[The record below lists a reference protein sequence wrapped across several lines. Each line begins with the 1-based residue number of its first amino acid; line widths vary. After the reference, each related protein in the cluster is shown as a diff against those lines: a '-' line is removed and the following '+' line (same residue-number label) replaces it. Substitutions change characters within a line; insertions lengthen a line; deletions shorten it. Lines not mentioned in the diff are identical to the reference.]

1 MPKPVILALDD
12 EIQVLNAVERDL
24 QAKYAKDYRVLK
36 AASGAE
42 ALELVKKLKQRNT
55 PLALFLVDQRM
66 PVMTGIEFL
75 TQARK
80 YYSEARQVLL
90 TAYADTEVA
99 IASINNIGLDYY
111 LMKPWDPPE
120 QNLYPILDEQLAEW
134 LESVILPYEGIRVAG
149 TLWSAKSH
157 ATKDFLARNRIAYQW
172 LDIEKDSEA
181 RLLVESVESAK
192 AELPVVFFPDGSVLM
207 APENR
212 ALAEKIGIRTQAAE
226 KHYDLII
233 IGGGP
238 AGLGAAVNAASE
250 GLRTLMIERHAT
262 GGQAG
267 TSSRI
272 ENYLGFPKGISGGDL
287 ARRATDQAIRLG
299 CEVLTAREVTRVRV
313 EGNYK
318 FITLDDGQELTCLA
332 LLIATGVTLRELDIP
347 GIKELQGAGVY
358 YGAALTEAK
367 NYKGEHVYVIGGA
380 NSAGQGAIWL
390 SQFAKQV
397 TILVRGSSLGSRGG
411 SLGEMSQY
419 LVKQIEATP
428 NIDVVTR
435 FTVEGVKGKDR
446 LEQIVAKNIDSG
458 ELQTMDA
465 AAMFIFI
472 GAVAHTD
479 MVAGLVERNVQGFI
493 ITGPDLLQDGRWPK
507 SWPLQ
512 RDPYILETSVPGIF
526 AAGDIRHAAIRRVA
540 SAVGQGGI
548 AVSLV
553 HQYLKTV

>member
-1 MPKPVILALDD
+1 VTKPVILAVDD

-24 QAKYAKDYRVLK
+24 LSHYSNDYRVFK
-36 AASGAE
+36 ANSGTE
-42 ALELVKKLKQRNT
+42 ALELVKKLKQRNSSI
-55 PLALFLVDQRM
+55 ALFLVDQRM
-66 PVMTGIEFL
+66 PGVTGIEFL
-75 TQARK
+75 TEARK
-80 YYSEARQVLL
+80 YYTDARQVLL

-99 IASINNIGLDYY
+99 IASINTIGLDYY

-120 QNLYPILDEQLAEW
+120 QNLYPVLDEILAEW
-134 LESVILPYEGIRVAG
+134 LIIAKLPYDGIRVAG

-172 LDIEKDSEA
+172 LDIEKDPEV
-181 RLLVESVESAK
+181 RLLLDSINEGK
-192 AELPVVFFPDGSVLM
+192 AELPVVFFPDGTVLS

-238 AGLGAAVNAASE
+238 AGLGAAVYGASE

-272 ENYLGFPKGISGGDL
+272 ENYLGFPKGISGSDL
-287 ARRATDQAIRLG
+287 ARRATDQAMRLG
-299 CEVLTAREVTRVRV
+299 CEVLTAREVTQVRI

-318 FITLDDGQELTCLA
+318 IVTLDDGQELTCLA
-332 LLIATGVTLRELDIP
+332 LIIATGVTLRQLDVP
-347 GIKELQGAGVY
+347 GVKELQGAGIY
-358 YGAALTEAK
+358 YGAALTEAAH
-367 NYKGEHVYVIGGA
+367 YKGEQVFVIGGA

-390 SQFAKQV
+390 SQFAKHV
-397 TILVRGSSLGSRGG
+397 TILVRGSGLV
-411 SLGEMSQY
+411 EMSRY
-419 LVKQIEATP
+419 LIDQINATP
-428 NIDVVTR
+428 NINIRAQSVVI
-435 FTVEGVKGKDR
+435 EAKGRTR
-446 LEQIVAKNIDSG
+446 LEQIVVQNVDTQEPEIL
-458 ELQTMDA
+458 EA

-479 MVAGLVERNVQGFI
+479 MVAGLVERNPQGFI
-493 ITGPDLLQDGRWPK
+493 LTGSDLYQDGKWPK
-507 SWPLQ
+507 TWKLP
-512 RDPYILETSVPGIF
+512 RDPFLLETSVPGIF

-540 SAVGQGGI
+540 SAVGQGAH

>member
-1 MPKPVILALDD
+1 MAKPVILAVDD

-24 QAKYAKDYRVLK
+24 LAHYSKDYRIFK
-36 AASGAE
+36 ASSGAE
-42 ALELVKKLKQRNT
+42 ALELVKKLKQRNS

-66 PVMTGIEFL
+66 PGVTGIEFL
-75 TQARK
+75 TEARK

-90 TAYADTEVA
+90 TAYADTEIA
-99 IASINNIGLDYY
+99 ITSINTIGLDYY

-120 QNLYPILDEQLAEW
+120 QNLYPVLDELLAEW
-134 LESVILPYEGIRVAG
+134 FITAKLPYDGIRVAG

-172 LDIEKDSEA
+172 LDIEKDPEA
-181 RLLVESVESAK
+181 RLLVDSVNEVK
-192 AELPVVFFPDGSVLM
+192 AELPVVFFPDGTVLA

-212 ALAEKIGIRTQAAE
+212 SLAEKIGIRTQATE

-238 AGLGAAVNAASE
+238 AGLGAAVYGASE

-272 ENYLGFPKGISGGDL
+272 ENYLGFPKGISGSDL

-299 CEVLTAREVTRVRV
+299 CEVLTAREVTKVRV

-318 FITLDDGQELTCLA
+318 IVTLDDGQELTCLA
-332 LLIATGVTLRELDIP
+332 LIIATGVTLRQLDVP
-347 GIKELQGAGVY
+347 GVMELQGAGVY
-358 YGAALTEAK
+358 YGAALTEAAH
-367 NYKGEHVYVIGGA
+367 YKGENVFVIGGA

-397 TILVRGSSLGSRGG
+397 TILVRGSGLV
-411 SLGEMSQY
+411 EMSQY
-419 LVKQIEATP
+419 LIDQINATP
-428 NIDVVTR
+428 NINLLTRSVVIDA
-435 FTVEGVKGKDR
+435 KGTKR
-446 LEQIVAKNIDSG
+446 LEKIVIQNLDSK
-458 ELQTMDA
+458 EKETVDA

-472 GAVAHTD
+472 GAAAHTD
-479 MVAGLVERNVQGFI
+479 MVAGLVERNPQGFI
-493 ITGPDLLQDGRWPK
+493 LTGSDLFQEGKWPK
-507 SWPLQ
+507 TWQQP
-512 RDPYILETSVPGIF
+512 RDPFFLETSVPGIF

-540 SAVGQGGI
+540 SAVGQGAH

>member
-1 MPKPVILALDD
+1 MAKPIILAVDD

-24 QAKYAKDYRVLK
+24 AAHYGKDYRVLK

-42 ALELVKKLKQRNT
+42 ALDLVKKLKQRNS
-55 PLALFLVDQRM
+55 PMALFLVDQRM
-66 PVMTGIEFL
+66 PGVSGIEFL
-75 TQARK
+75 TEARK
-80 YYSEARQVLL
+80 YYADALQVLL

-99 IASINNIGLDYY
+99 IASINTIGLDYY

-120 QNLYPILDEQLAEW
+120 QHLYPILDELLAEW
-134 LESVILPYEGIRVAG
+134 LLIARLPYDGIRLAG

-172 LDIEKDSEA
+172 LDIEKDPEA
-181 RLLVESVESAK
+181 QLLVLSVNNGN
-192 AELPVVFFPDGSVLM
+192 AELPVLFFPDGTILT
-207 APENR
+207 APDNR
-212 ALAEKIGIRTQAAE
+212 ALAEKIGIRTQATE
-226 KHYDLII
+226 KNYDLII

-238 AGLGAAVNAASE
+238 AGLGAAVYSASE

-272 ENYLGFPKGISGGDL
+272 ENYLGFPKGISGSDL
-287 ARRATDQAIRLG
+287 ARRATDQAVRLG
-299 CEVLTAREVTRVRV
+299 CEVLTAREVTKVHI

-318 FITLDDGQELTCLA
+318 IITLDDGQELSCLA
-332 LLIATGVTLRELDIP
+332 LIIATGVTLRQLAVP
-347 GIKELQGAGVY
+347 GVKELQGAGIY
-358 YGAALTEAK
+358 YGAALTEAVH
-367 NYKGEHVYVIGGA
+367 YKGEHVFVIGGA

-397 TILVRGSSLGSRGG
+397 TILIRGSGLV
-411 SLGEMSQY
+411 EMSRY
-419 LVKQIEATP
+419 LVDQIEATP
-428 NIDVVTR
+428 NIDVRTR
-435 FTVEGVKGKDR
+435 SMVVGVKGKTR
-446 LEQIVAKNIDSG
+446 LEQIQIQNVDTNKTETI
-458 ELQTMDA
+458 DA

-472 GAVAHTD
+472 GAVAHTA
-479 MVAGLVERNVQGFI
+479 MVAGLVERNAQGFI
-493 ITGPDLLQDGRWPK
+493 LTGSDLFMDGKHPK
-507 SWPLQ
+507 GWLLQ
-512 RDPYILETSVPGIF
+512 RDPYLLETSVPGIF

-540 SAVGQGGI
+540 SAVGQGAH

>member
-1 MPKPVILALDD
+1 MTKPVILAVDD

-24 QAKYAKDYRVLK
+24 LSHYSNDYRVFK
-36 AASGAE
+36 ANSGTE
-42 ALELVKKLKQRNT
+42 ALELVKKLKERNSSI
-55 PLALFLVDQRM
+55 ALFLVDQRM
-66 PVMTGIEFL
+66 PGVTGIEFL
-75 TQARK
+75 TEARK
-80 YYSEARQVLL
+80 YYTDGRQVLL

-99 IASINNIGLDYY
+99 IASINTIGLDYY

-120 QNLYPILDEQLAEW
+120 QNLYPVLDEILAEW
-134 LESVILPYEGIRVAG
+134 LIIAKLPYDGIRVAG

-172 LDIEKDSEA
+172 LDIEKDPEV
-181 RLLVESVESAK
+181 RLLLDSINEGK
-192 AELPVVFFPDGSVLM
+192 AELPVVFFPDGTVLS

-238 AGLGAAVNAASE
+238 AGLGAAVYGASE

-272 ENYLGFPKGISGGDL
+272 ENYLGFPKGISGSDL
-287 ARRATDQAIRLG
+287 ARRATDQAMRLG
-299 CEVLTAREVTRVRV
+299 CEVLTAREVTQVRI

-318 FITLDDGQELTCLA
+318 IVTLDDGQELTCLA
-332 LLIATGVTLRELDIP
+332 LIIATGVTLRQLDVP
-347 GIKELQGAGVY
+347 GVKELQGAGIY
-358 YGAALTEAK
+358 YGAALTEAAH
-367 NYKGEHVYVIGGA
+367 YKGEQVFVIGGA

-390 SQFAKQV
+390 SQFAKHV
-397 TILVRGSSLGSRGG
+397 TILVRGSGLV
-411 SLGEMSQY
+411 EMSRY
-419 LVKQIEATP
+419 LIDQINATP
-428 NIDVVTR
+428 NINIRAQSVVI
-435 FTVEGVKGKDR
+435 EAKGRTR
-446 LEQIVAKNIDSG
+446 LEQIVVQNVDTQEPEIL
-458 ELQTMDA
+458 EA

-479 MVAGLVERNVQGFI
+479 MVAGLVERNPQGFI
-493 ITGPDLLQDGRWPK
+493 LTGSDLYQDGKWPK
-507 SWPLQ
+507 TWKLP
-512 RDPYILETSVPGIF
+512 RDPFLLETSVPGIF

-540 SAVGQGGI
+540 SAVGQGAH